1 MSESTRRAMQM
12 IASWPPRMDL
22 KDVAAWAQRV
32 ERLGFDVIHVP
43 ETIHDAFTVATL
55 ALTHT
60 QRIIVRTSM
69 IVAFPRSPMLTAY
82 AAWDLAKY
90 SDGRFEL
97 GIASQ
102 VRGNIVGRF
111 STEWSD
117 PVSRLGDY
125 VNSLR
130 AIFDSFQTGAPL
142 HHSGPH
148 YRFERLQPYFNPGPI
163 AHRAP
168 RIWTGG
174 VNRRMCNLAG
184 ELSDGFVCHPT
195 NSHPRVLRASTL
207 PALAQGAA
215 IAQRADGGPAVVTN
229 PQPMMAAT
237 HDGVERLREPR
248 RAELAFL
255 YSTPAYR
262 RQLEYFGLEDVGL
275 ALSEMAHRADWTDL
289 AGHLTDEVMDLVVPQ
304 GSYPEIPDILAE
316 WYSGVCSGIS
326 LSVPGDAEDD
336 ASLAEL
342 VGRCKHIEPAAALAP
357 PEVDESAE
365 SRPI

>member
-1 MSESTRRAMQM
+1 MQM

-207 PALAQGAA
+207 P
-215 IAQRADGGPAVVTN
+215 
-229 PQPMMAAT
+229 
-237 HDGVERLREPR
+237 
-248 RAELAFL
+248 ELAFL